1 MVRYITFI
9 CEALNCLYP
18 RLRNHNNG
26 EEDAWQ
32 ADASNANKDGS
43 ETELVAE
50 QKKQLGDGKAKKP
63 KCAVVKTPNC
73 LLKKSQS
80 GSLKRISHLLP
91 WLKEFTKESVAH
103 RTKTKLE
110 GSNKQD
116 ESDHNEDVVGEEV
129 IDVGIAKD

>member
-1 MVRYITFI
+1 MLICIVYYLIFGNRDNTKPQNLSYKDNNLLKIWLLLVMVRYITFI

-26 EEDAWQ
+26 EEDAGQ
-32 ADASNANKDGS
+32 TDASNANKDGS

-80 GSLKRISHLLP
+80 GS
-91 WLKEFTKESVAH
+91 
-103 RTKTKLE
+103 
-110 GSNKQD
+110 
-116 ESDHNEDVVGEEV
+116 
-129 IDVGIAKD
+129 